1 MLTADLLVARIRK
14 DRLYPGWFKPDGE
27 AFERVEELVELFRD
41 NVNGTRSD
49 LDEGLETLVGAG
61 TDFLIWRGLAKL
73 LFDRTSFE
81 IAGDVSP
88 VEVRQRVHESAARVW
103 PLDAAAREQILS
115 EVGAEFDLSAAQVL
129 TALHA
134 DLPERQRVSA
144 FEDISPEEL
153 VDAYNLALAQ
163 AVLYK
168 ASHLQVK
175 FVEDDPK
182 RVEGFFRALRFHGLM
197 HQIRK
202 EDGAWVV
209 DIDGPATVVSGA
221 RKYGLAMAVFLP
233 TVIALGQ
240 DKSGALW
247 SLSAQVEWKRNKMVL
262 FELDSASGLKSER
275 RIRGVWVSDEEK
287 MFESRFDQKVEDW
300 SLTKEAR
307 VFTFSDS
314 SVLTTDY
321 VLKRADGA
329 KVWVEI
335 VGHWR
340 QSYLESRLKLLD
352 ELKEPI
358 VLVVAERLRVDKEKG
373 QPEHVQMVFYKGVI
387 RVEEVVKAAEAALA

>member
-88 VEVRQRVHESAARVW
+88 VEVRQRVHESAAKVW
-103 PLDAAAREQILS
+103 PLDEAAREQILG
-115 EVGAEFDLSAAQVL
+115 EVGAEFGLNAAQVL

-144 FEDISPEEL
+144 FEDTSPAEL

>member
-103 PLDAAAREQILS
+103 PLDEAAREQILS
-115 EVGAEFDLSAAQVL
+115 EVGDEFDLSAAQVL
-129 TALHA
+129 TTLHA

-168 ASHLQVK
+168 ASHLQVR

-197 HQIRK
+197 HQIHK
-202 EDGAWVV
+202 ENGAWVV

-287 MFESRFDQKVEDW
+287 MFESRFDQKVENW

-314 SVLTTDY
+314 SVMTTDY

-387 RVEEVVKAAEAALA
+387 RVEEVVKAAESALA

>member
-73 LFDRTSFE
+73 LFDRTEFE

-88 VEVRQRVHESAARVW
+88 VEVRQRVHESAAKVW
-103 PLDAAAREQILS
+103 PLDAVAREQILS
-115 EVGAEFDLSAAQVL
+115 EVGAEFDLSSAQVL

-144 FEDISPEEL
+144 FEEISPEEL

-321 VLKRADGA
+321 VLKREDGA

>member
-88 VEVRQRVHESAARVW
+88 VEVRQRVHESAAKVW
-103 PLDAAAREQILS
+103 PLDEAAREQILG
-115 EVGAEFDLSAAQVL
+115 EVGAEFGLSAEQVL

-321 VLKRADGA
+321 VLERADGA

-358 VLVVAERLRVDKEKG
+358 VLVVAERLRVDKDKG

-387 RVEEVVKAAEAALA
+387 RVEEVVKAAESALA

>member
-88 VEVRQRVHESAARVW
+88 VEVRQRVHESAAKVW
-103 PLDAAAREQILS
+103 PLDDAARGQILG
-115 EVGAEFDLSAAQVL
+115 EVGAEFGLSAEQVL

-144 FEDISPEEL
+144 FEDISPAEL

-300 SLTKEAR
+300 NLTKEAR

>member
-287 MFESRFDQKVEDW
+287 MFESRFEQKVEDW

-387 RVEEVVKAAEAALA
+387 RAEEVVKAAEAALA

>member
-73 LFDRTSFE
+73 LFERTSFE

-88 VEVRQRVHESAARVW
+88 VEVRQRVHESAAKVW
-103 PLDAAAREQILS
+103 PLDEAAREQILG
-115 EVGAEFDLSAAQVL
+115 EVGAEFGLSAAQVL

-144 FEDISPEEL
+144 FEDTSPAEL

-300 SLTKEAR
+300 NLTKEAR